1 MLNCVR
7 KKSKTSERDTIME
20 NKQSRKEYKTRQKTH
35 LVMEKSRKKSKIS
48 EERQSIEKY
57 KTVKARETKKM

>member
-35 LVMEKSRKKSKIS
+35 LVMEKSRKKIG
-48 EERQSIEKY
+48 EERQSIEKS
-57 KTVKARETKKM
+57 KTVKAR